1 MRGSLCVCCNGIVR
15 MISCDYISSR
25 LDNLN
30 GVLHQLDEGTLMS
43 ELDSQSDSVLRQEW
57 SSLLG
62 THVKEKG

>member
-1 MRGSLCVCCNGIVR
+1 
-15 MISCDYISSR
+15 MISSDYISSR

-43 ELDSQSDSVLRQEW
+43 ELDAQSDNVLRQEW

-62 THVKEKG
+62 TYVKDKG

>member
-1 MRGSLCVCCNGIVR
+1 

-25 LDNLN
+25 LDNSN

-43 ELDSQSDSVLRQEW
+43 ELDTQSDNILRQEW

>member
-1 MRGSLCVCCNGIVR
+1 MRGLLCVCCNVVMR
-15 MISCDYISSR
+15 MISSDYICSR

-43 ELDSQSDSVLRQEW
+43 ELDAQSDNVLRQEW

-62 THVKEKG
+62 TYVKDKG